1 MESEPWHSS
10 PGPDRASASATTGTS
25 QVESYIPTHSS
36 STSREDLHCC
46 CGRKECA
53 YLQNNHVALEG
64 LEKDLETAARLGQ
77 VRSLVLMHMLIF
89 GCLGWLSGRH
99 LVPRLVFIIHYCL
112 LSYIF
117 VVFCHTYFLH
127 INIAC

>member
-10 PGPDRASASATTGTS
+10 NLGPNRASAGAATGTS

-36 STSREDLHCC
+36 STSWKDLHCC

-77 VRSLVLMHMLIF
+77 VRSLLFMHMLIF
-89 GCLGWLSGRH
+89 GCLGSLSGRH
-99 LVPRLVFIIHYCL
+99 LVARLVFIIHCL

-117 VVFCHTYFLH
+117 VVFCHT
-127 INIAC
+127 